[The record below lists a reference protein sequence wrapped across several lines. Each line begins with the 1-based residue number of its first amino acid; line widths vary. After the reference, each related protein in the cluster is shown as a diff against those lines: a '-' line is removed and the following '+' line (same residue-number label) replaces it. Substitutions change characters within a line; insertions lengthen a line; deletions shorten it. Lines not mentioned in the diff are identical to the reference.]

1 MDGRLNLT
9 AGAFNQLGQ
18 HTSKGYCYAELTIF
32 FPKGGRYHRHYS
44 LKRTSQVS
52 N

>member
-18 HTSKGYCYAELTIF
+18 HTSRGYCYAESPFSFLMVAVTITIT
-32 FPKGGRYHRHYS
+32 H
-44 LKRTSQVS
+44 
-52 N
+52 